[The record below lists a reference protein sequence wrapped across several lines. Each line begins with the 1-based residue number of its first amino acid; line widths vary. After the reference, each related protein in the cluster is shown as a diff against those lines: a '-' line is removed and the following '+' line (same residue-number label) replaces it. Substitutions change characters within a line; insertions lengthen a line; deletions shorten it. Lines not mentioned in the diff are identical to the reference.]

1 LQLASP
7 LGVSQLEPLIKFSVV
22 LRRLS
27 LGLLASAISIA
38 SLPAIA
44 QEDGSAA
51 ALLQQ
56 LDKLLEENELLKQR
70 NQQLEAQISG
80 FSQGKDD
87 AFDLQE
93 ISLKDAVKFNW
104 GFQGALQGAGTPN
117 QAGIGGFL
125 PLSVGDNSV
134 FFFDA
139 LANVNFADYEN
150 NSSIINTDVAGTT
163 ISTSSRLGYR
173 WLNGDRSWMYGL
185 NAGYDSRPMNTG
197 GTDTGINVSGTEKSA
212 FFQQVAVNAEAISND
227 WNFNAYALIPIGD
240 TEQDLNF
247 FYQGGALNTYGLDV
261 GYFITPEL
269 NASVGYYYQN
279 GDLGTADGSGVL
291 GRVAYEISS
300 GLTAGVN
307 ISYDEA
313 FETRVSAD
321 LKVRFGGASTTAQ
334 RKDVQQLPV
343 IKSLTSTPYNRTVRV
358 HDAPGTSQTENIT
371 CIFNDG
377 SIVGVAEPWVVKS
390 SPEIFCNDLNLRKA
404 TGNGRGLFVGEGK
417 VIK

>member
-1 LQLASP
+1 M
-7 LGVSQLEPLIKFSVV
+7 

-44 QEDGSAA
+44 QEGSA
-51 ALLQQ
+51 
-56 LDKLLEENELLKQR
+56 
-70 NQQLEAQISG
+70 
-80 FSQGKDD
+80 DD
-87 AFDLQE
+87 LGVMS
-93 ISLKDAVKFNW
+93 ISLKDVVKPSI

-125 PLSVGDNSV
+125 PIAVGENSV

-173 WLNGDRSWMYGL
+173 WLNSDRSWMYGL
-185 NAGYDSRPMNTG
+185 NAGYDSRPLTSG
-197 GTDTGINVSGTEKSA
+197 DADTGVSVSNKRTA
-212 FFQQVAVNAEAISND
+212 FFQQLAFNAEAVSNS
-227 WNFNAYALIPIGD
+227 WNFNAYALVPIGD
-240 TEQDLNF
+240 TEQRLNS
-247 FYQGGALNTYGLDV
+247 FYQGGALDTYGLDI
-261 GYFITPEL
+261 GYFITPVV

-291 GRVAYEISS
+291 GRVAYDISS

-313 FETRVSAD
+313 FDTRVSAD
-321 LKVRFGGASTTAQ
+321 LKVRFGGPSTTAQ

-343 IKSLTSTPYNRTVRV
+343 INALTSSPSNRDVRV
-358 HDAPGTSQTENIT
+358 HDDEYAMCFTNEECAKYYDCSYSTNIKER
-371 CIFNDG
+371 FNQPHAVCTDMKRTTLH
-377 SIVGVAEPWVVKS
+377 AE
-390 SPEIFCNDLNLRKA
+390 
-404 TGNGRGLFVGEGK
+404 
-417 VIK
+417 